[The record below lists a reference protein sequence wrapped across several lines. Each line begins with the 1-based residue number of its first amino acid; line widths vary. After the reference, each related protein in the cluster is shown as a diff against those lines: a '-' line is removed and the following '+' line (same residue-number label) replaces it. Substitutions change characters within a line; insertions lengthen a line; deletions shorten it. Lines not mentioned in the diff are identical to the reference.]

1 MSLLEK
7 ACRISCRYNKYM
19 FCLHVIQAEFGDCLL
34 LESGTPP
41 NPRFILIDG
50 GPPTIFAD
58 HLRKVLETQVVPR
71 GGKIDLVIL
80 SHVDND
86 HIAGLIDLFAEL
98 QSQQV
103 NAQPALVDIDGLW
116 HNSFSKTIDSN
127 GMVQP
132 RLQALLGIAGMQST
146 MDAMAVSVNGIAE
159 GNKLRQLSQLLHI
172 PLNANLADP
181 ITVETANAPVSFGNV
196 RLTVVGPTQANLDA
210 LRQEWEDWLDEHEED
225 IGTGSINL
233 MANADQSVPNLSSIC
248 IVAEGDGRQIL
259 FTGDARS
266 DHVLAGLESKGFL
279 DNAGNVHFD
288 VLKLPHHGS
297 DRNMTKTF
305 FKKVTADQYVV
316 SANGKYGNP
325 DLATLIWL
333 VEAAKEQSR
342 TAEIV
347 LTNQTPS
354 SKKLLQEYP
363 MADYGYSVRFL
374 PPDESSF
381 EVFRV

>member
-1 MSLLEK
+1 LPLLEK
-7 ACRISCRYNKYM
+7 ACRISLPFNKRM

-34 LESGTPP
+34 LEFGAAA
-41 NPRFILIDG
+41 NPHFILIDG
-50 GPPTIFAD
+50 GPPNNFAD

-86 HIAGLIDLFAEL
+86 HIVGLVDLFAEL
-98 QSQQV
+98 QSEQA
-103 NAQPALVDIDGLW
+103 NAQPGFVGIGGLW
-116 HNSFSKTIDSN
+116 HNSFSKTIDPN
-127 GMVQP
+127 GMIQP
-132 RLQALLGIAGMQST
+132 RLQALLAIAGMQST
-146 MDAMAVSVNGIAE
+146 MNATAISVNGIPE
-159 GNKLRQLSQLLHI
+159 GNKLRQLSQILHI

-181 ITVETANAPVSFGNV
+181 ITVETANAPVSFDNV

-210 LRQEWEDWLDEHEED
+210 LRQQWEDWLDQHEED
-225 IGTGSINL
+225 IGTGSVKL
-233 MANADQSVPNLSSIC
+233 MANSDQSVPNLSSIC
-248 IVAEGDGRQIL
+248 VVAEGDGRRIL

-266 DHVLAGLESKGFL
+266 DHVLSGLESKGFL
-279 DNAGNVHFD
+279 NNAGTVHFD

-305 FKKVTADQYVV
+305 FKKVTADQYVI

-342 TAEIV
+342 TPEIF

-354 SKKLLQEYP
+354 TGKLLTEYP
-363 MADYGYSVRFL
+363 PADYGYSLRFL
-374 PPDESSF
+374 PSDESSF

>member
-1 MSLLEK
+1 
-7 ACRISCRYNKYM
+7 M

-34 LESGTPP
+34 LEYGTAA
-41 NPRFILIDG
+41 NPHFILIDG

-58 HLRKVLETQVVPR
+58 HLRKVLETVVVPQS
-71 GGKIDLVIL
+71 GKLELVIL

-86 HIAGLIDLFAEL
+86 HIVGLVDLFTEL

-103 NAQPALVDIDGLW
+103 NAQPALISIDGLW
-116 HNSFSKTIDSN
+116 HNSFSKAIDPN
-127 GMVQP
+127 GMIQP
-132 RLQALLGIAGMQST
+132 RLQTLLGIAGMQST
-146 MDAMAVSVNGIAE
+146 MDATAVAVNGIAE
-159 GNKLRQLSQLLHI
+159 GNKLRQLSLLLHI

-181 ITVETANAPVSFGNV
+181 ITVETANAPVNFDNV
-196 RLTVVGPTQANLDA
+196 RLTVVGPTKANLDA

-225 IGTGSINL
+225 IGTGRMNL

-248 IVAEGDGRQIL
+248 VVAEADGRRIL
-259 FTGDARS
+259 LTGDARS
-266 DHVLAGLESKGFL
+266 DHVLAGLASKAFL
-279 DNAGNVHFD
+279 DDAGSVHFD

-305 FKKVTADQYVV
+305 FKKVTADRYVI

-342 TAEIV
+342 TPEIF

-354 SKKLLQEYP
+354 TGKLLTEYP
-363 MADYGYSVRFL
+363 PADYGYSLRFL
-374 PPDESSF
+374 PSDESSF

>member
-1 MSLLEK
+1 
-7 ACRISCRYNKYM
+7 M

-34 LESGTPP
+34 LEFGTDA
-41 NPRFILIDG
+41 NPHFILIDG
-50 GPPTIFAD
+50 GPPNNFAD

-86 HIAGLIDLFAEL
+86 HIVGLIDLFAEL
-98 QSQQV
+98 QSQQA
-103 NAQPALVDIDGLW
+103 NAQPAFVGIDGLW
-116 HNSFSKTIDSN
+116 HNSFSKTIDPN
-127 GMVQP
+127 GMIQP
-132 RLQALLGIAGMQST
+132 RLQALLEIAGMEST
-146 MDAMAVSVNGIAE
+146 MSTTAVSVNGIAE
-159 GNKLRQLSQLLHI
+159 GNKLRQLSQILHI
-172 PLNANLADP
+172 PLNTNLPDP
-181 ITVETANAPVSFGNV
+181 ITVETANEPVSFGNV

-210 LRQEWEDWLDEHEED
+210 LRHEWEDWLDEHEGD
-225 IGTGSINL
+225 IGTGSIKL
-233 MANADQSVPNLSSIC
+233 MANSDQSVPNLSSIC
-248 IVAEGDGRQIL
+248 VVAEGDGRRIL

-279 DNAGNVHFD
+279 DNAGTVHFD

-297 DRNMTKTF
+297 DRNMTKAF
-305 FKKVTADQYVV
+305 FKKVTADQYVI

-342 TAEIV
+342 TPEII

-354 SKKLLQEYP
+354 SKKLLQEYAE
-363 MADYGYSVRFL
+363 ADYGYSLRFL
-374 PPDESSF
+374 PSDESSV